1 MDGKK
6 LSPQELIES
15 LRQEVE
21 QTLSQVAEA
30 VNSVP
35 DGHVIRGSE
44 HQVKDLMD
52 RLRSRVFEQVLQ
64 MKADAVEASFSLG
77 GGRNGAADAEQGP
90 CGEVQP
96 DGVRLGGVG
105 QAAVACQGGAVRG
118 SSRRRGIRPNRG
130 HDQRRSK

>member
-52 RLRSRVFEQVLQ
+52 RLRSRVFEQVL
-64 MKADAVEASFSLG
+64 L
-77 GGRNGAADAEQGP
+77 
-90 CGEVQP
+90 
-96 DGVRLGGVG
+96 VG
-105 QAAVACQGGAVRG
+105 CIID
-118 SSRRRGIRPNRG
+118 SRSIMANISPYLAINL
-130 HDQRRSK
+130 K